1 MMHLKNISLK
11 YKIPLRVTVLVIV
24 TAFVLA
30 SMLVYRGIEDLH
42 NNLIANADR
51 IGRVIADTVVEP
63 MLHDDVWRSFEI
75 INTPYRVAEYHAQD
89 QGAEYILILDTANK
103 IYVATQPKRF
113 PMLSDPVT
121 IEPRFT
127 EILKALPEL
136 HDSRPTVVDPHKS
149 KDLFLLIPIQSN
161 GLRIGTLVMSYPK
174 SPFTSRFY
182 SLTKEAILITL
193 LVLTVLLPLGMYWGR
208 KMAAPLLQLSD
219 AMSNITP
226 NLPESGEI
234 MLEESSDEIG
244 QLGKA
249 FKGMLAELKEKEQ
262 LQQQVITSD
271 RLAAIGRLA
280 AGIAHE
286 INNPLGGML
295 NAISTYKRHG
305 VQDPFT
311 LKTLSILERGLIQIK
326 ETVAALLVE
335 AKSKTRPFDRDD
347 IEDICTLIQPNVQA
361 KHVNF
366 TREIDITGTQSIP
379 STLARQVIINLLLNA
394 VHATQE
400 HGHVHLHIYRD
411 SGNNL
416 IIDVTNNGSYIPQEK
431 IAYLFEP
438 FTSLNETGSG
448 LGLWV
453 IYQVVQQL
461 GGLITV
467 QSEENETRFTV
478 QLPLQEYHE

>member
-1 MMHLKNISLK
+1 MMHLKNVSLK

-24 TAFVLA
+24 TAFVLT
-30 SMLVYRGIEDLH
+30 STLVYRGIDDLR

-51 IGRVIADTVVEP
+51 MGRVIADTVVEP
-63 MLHDDVWRSFEI
+63 ILHDDVWRSFEI
-75 INTPYRVAEYHAQD
+75 INAPFRIPEYRAPD
-89 QGAEYILILDTANK
+89 QGAEYILILDATNK
-103 IYVATQPKRF
+103 VYVATQPARF
-113 PMLSDPVT
+113 PILSDPAT

-127 EILKALPEL
+127 EILKALPDL
-136 HDSRPTVVDPHKS
+136 QDSHPTVVEPHKS
-149 KDLFLLIPIQSN
+149 ENLFLLIPIQSD

-182 SLTKEAILITL
+182 SLTQGAILITL
-193 LVLTVLLPLGMYWGR
+193 LVLVVLLPLGMYWGR

-234 MLEESSDEIG
+234 MLEESGDEIG
-244 QLGKA
+244 QLGKS
-249 FKGMLAELKEKEQ
+249 FKGMLAELKEKEL
-262 LQQQVITSD
+262 LQQQVIASD
-271 RLAAIGRLA
+271 RLAAIGRLT

-305 VQDPFT
+305 AQDPLI
-311 LKTLSILERGLIQIK
+311 LKTLSILERGLIQVK

-335 AKSKTRPFDRDD
+335 AKSKARPFDQNDV
-347 IEDICTLIQPNVQA
+347 EDICTLIQPDVHA

-366 TREIDITGTQSIP
+366 ASDIEIAGIQSIP

-400 HGHVHLHIYRD
+400 HGQVRLHIYRD
-411 SGNNL
+411 SDNL
-416 IIDVTNNGSYIPQEK
+416 IIDVSNNGSYIPPEK
-431 IAYLFEP
+431 VAYLFEP
-438 FTSLNETGSG
+438 FTSLGESGSG

-453 IYQVVQQL
+453 IYQIVQQL
-461 GGLITV
+461 GGSITV
-467 QSEENETRFTV
+467 QSEPDETQFTV
-478 QLPLQEYHE
+478 QLPLREPYE